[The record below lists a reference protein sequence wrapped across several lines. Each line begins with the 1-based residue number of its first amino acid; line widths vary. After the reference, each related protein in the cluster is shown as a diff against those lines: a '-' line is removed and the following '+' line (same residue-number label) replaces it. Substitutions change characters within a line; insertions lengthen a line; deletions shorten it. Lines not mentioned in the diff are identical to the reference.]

1 MKILVHSTV
10 ASLLVGCLISA
21 ASATPVLLDATQL
34 DSVNAGGRFRFP
46 IEDPITFLKRGSAIP
61 HNLMVAL
68 PSLLAEAAR
77 YAPVAAN
84 ALPLPVATDAGS
96 ARMAAAPTAP
106 TAPAVL
112 TVPFIAAMA
121 ARASAPFSG
130 PVRSSSSASS
140 TLN

>member
-10 ASLLVGCLISA
+10 ASLLAGCLISA

-46 IEDPITFLKRGSAIP
+46 IEDPITFLKRGSVIP
-61 HNLMVAL
+61 CNLMVAL

-84 ALPLPVATDAGS
+84 ALPLPVASDAGS

-106 TAPAVL
+106 AVS
-112 TVPFIAAMA
+112 TVPFIATIA
-121 ARASAPFSG
+121 ARALAPFSG